1 MAHSSANS
9 RDVRVSLA
17 IITVVVTLAL
27 AGLAA
32 DGNWPKVERVA
43 ASFAAYAATVLI
55 ARHLE
60 RSKQEVLS
68 FWVFAL
74 AGAVA
79 GIVSGLVRDEVRA
92 STVAVGTIAASLLI
106 GGVHWIALRTWR
118 RLLSALTS

>member
-1 MAHSSANS
+1 MAHSSAIS
-9 RDVRVSLA
+9 GEVRVSLA
-17 IITVVVTLAL
+17 IITAVVLLAL
-27 AGLAA
+27 AGLVA

-60 RSKQEVLS
+60 RPKQDVPS

-79 GIVSGLVRDEVRA
+79 GVVSGLVRDEVRA
-92 STVAVGTIAASLLI
+92 STVAVGAIAAGLLL
-106 GGVHWIALRTWR
+106 GGVHWLALRFWR
-118 RLLSALTS
+118 RLRSALTS